1 MLTLLARKTVSLPPP
16 ERERSTAFAP
26 ALRRGKCCR
35 VGVRHSALTFDD
47 CRSRGVT
54 PTRLPPTKSGV
65 ADLPLSGGGI
75 AERAAPLSPYAID
88 LERSSVPVTAM
99 TGES

>member
-1 MLTLLARKTVSLPPP
+1 MIQFFG
-16 ERERSTAFAP
+16 ERPGLRCVNTTA
-26 ALRRGKCCR
+26 LK
-35 VGVRHSALTFDD
+35 
-47 CRSRGVT
+47 
-54 PTRLPPTKSGV
+54 
-65 ADLPLSGGGI
+65 GGGI